1 MGIARRIAAPVAG
14 RSGAERLVEAWPAG
28 MPSAAAT
35 PAAEAA
41 ATRARRLVPGKSAGP
56 SGRRSGGKSG
66 GPFGGLFGGMAEYF
80 PMVGDVRA
88 GTRMI
93 NPVAA
98 KLTD

>member
-1 MGIARRIAAPVAG
+1 VRPHPPQKRFVIAGAERDACIA
-14 RSGAERLVEAWPAG
+14 SGAERLVEAWPAG

-35 PAAEAA
+35 K
-41 ATRARRLVPGKSAGP
+41 ARRPVPGKSAGP

-66 GPFGGLFGGMAEYF
+66 DPFGGLFGGMAEYF

-88 GTRMI
+88 GTQMI